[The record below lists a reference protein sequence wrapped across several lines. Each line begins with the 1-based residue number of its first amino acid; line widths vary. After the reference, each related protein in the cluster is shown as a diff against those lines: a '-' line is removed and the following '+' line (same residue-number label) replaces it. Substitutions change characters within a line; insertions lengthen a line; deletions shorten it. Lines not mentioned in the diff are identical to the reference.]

1 MSDHVAG
8 PEAALAR
15 LGIELPPPAKPL
27 FSYIPVKVAAG
38 LAHVSGQV
46 PMEDGKVLVEGHLG
60 AEVSVEDGAEAA
72 KRCALQALSV
82 LRATVGSLDEVAG
95 IVQLSVFVSS
105 APGFTQQPSVANG
118 ASDLLVDVFGRDA
131 GSHARYA
138 VGVPELPLNASVEV
152 ALIAELA

>member
-1 MSDHVAG
+1 VSAESQR

-60 AEVSVEDGAEAA
+60 AEVSVEEGAEAA

-95 IVQLSVFVSS
+95 IVQLSAFVNS
-105 APGFTQQPSVANG
+105 APGFTQQPAVANG
-118 ASDLLVDVFGRDA
+118 ASDFLVEVFGQDA
-131 GSHARYA
+131 GSHARFA
-138 VGVPELPLNASVEV
+138 VGVPELPLNACVEV
-152 ALIAELA
+152 ALVAELA

>member
-1 MSDHVAG
+1 MSDQAAG

-27 FSYIPVKVAAG
+27 FSYIPVKVAGG

-60 AEVSVEDGAEAA
+60 AEVSVEEGADAA
-72 KRCALQALSV
+72 RRCALQALSV

-118 ASDLLVDVFGRDA
+118 ASDFLVEVFGHDA

-138 VGVPELPLNASVEV
+138 VGVPELPLNACVEV

>member
-1 MSDHVAG
+1 MSEDATG

-60 AEVSVEDGAEAA
+60 AEVSVEEGAEAA

-95 IVQLSVFVSS
+95 VVQLSVFVNS

-118 ASDLLVDVFGRDA
+118 ASDFLVEVFGHDA
-131 GSHARYA
+131 GSHARFA
-138 VGVPELPLNASVEV
+138 VGVPELPLNACVEV
-152 ALIAELA
+152 ALVAELA

>member
-1 MSDHVAG
+1 MSDQATG

-15 LGIELPPPAKPL
+15 LEIELPPPPKPL
-27 FSYIPVKVAAG
+27 FSYIPVKVAGG
-38 LAHVSGQV
+38 LAYVSGQV
-46 PMEDGKVLVEGHLG
+46 PMVDGEVRWPGHLG
-60 AEVSVEDGAEAA
+60 AEVSLEDGVEAA
-72 KRCALQALSV
+72 RRCAIQALAA
-82 LRATVGSLDEVAG
+82 LRGSVGSLGEVAG
-95 IVQLSVFVSS
+95 IVQLSAFVSS
-105 APGFTQQPSVANG
+105 APGFTQQPTVANG

>member
-1 MSDHVAG
+1 MSTPTGG

-15 LGIELPPPAKPL
+15 LEIELPPPPKPL

-46 PMEDGKVLVEGHLG
+46 PMIDGEVQWSGHLG
-60 AEVSVEDGAEAA
+60 AEVSLEEGVEAA
-72 KRCALQALSV
+72 RRCAIQALSA
-82 LRATVGSLDEVAG
+82 LRGSVGSLDEVAG
-95 IVQLSVFVSS
+95 IVQVSVFVSS
-105 APGFTQQPSVANG
+105 AAGFTQQPTVANG
-118 ASDLLVDVFGRDA
+118 ASDLFVEVFGPDA

-138 VGVPELPLNASVEV
+138 VGVPELPLNACVEV